1 MRRSLL
7 LLPLLVAA
15 CGGSAPPDAGTGHL
29 YIGTAVGMGTDPAA
43 LTYAPLED
51 NTELT
56 LEPGAQGGFHVYLH
70 LRVDEFAIA
79 DMGDRPLLQRWAR
92 RVDTNDLVSRAK
104 RTHAFVPSDEP
115 GILEVDRPIPLF
127 LCPTLID
134 IAVANEPL
142 ELEIELS
149 KDEMSPPLKAN
160 IRFTPRCPEG
170 DQKQFCRN
178 ICFG

>member
-7 LLPLLVAA
+7 LIPLLIAA
-15 CGGSAPPDAGTGHL
+15 CGGPTAPEPGTGHL
-29 YIGTAVGMGTDPAA
+29 YIGTAVGMGSDPST
-43 LTYAPLED
+43 LSYAPLQD
-51 NTELT
+51 NTELM
-56 LEPGAQGGFHVYLH
+56 LEPGAQGGFHVFLH
-70 LRVDEFAIA
+70 LRVDDFAIA

-92 RVDTNDLVSRAK
+92 RVDTHDLVSRAK
-104 RTHAFVPSDEP
+104 RTHAFIPSDEP
-115 GILEVDRPIPLF
+115 GILELDRAIPLF
-127 LCPTLID
+127 LCPTLIG

-149 KDEMSPPLKAN
+149 RDEMSPPLKAD

-170 DQKQFCRN
+170 DQKEFCRN